1 MDKQQFIQNDLA
13 IKVAELTLANAQL
26 KAELQEKEQLL
37 AELQEKEQLKAE
49 ATAPKEETE

>member
-37 AELQEKEQLKAE
+37 SE

>member
-1 MDKQQFIQNDLA
+1 MNKEQFIQNDLA

-37 AELQEKEQLKAE
+37 AE

>member
-37 AELQEKEQLKAE
+37 AE
-49 ATAPKEETE
+49 ATAPKQETE